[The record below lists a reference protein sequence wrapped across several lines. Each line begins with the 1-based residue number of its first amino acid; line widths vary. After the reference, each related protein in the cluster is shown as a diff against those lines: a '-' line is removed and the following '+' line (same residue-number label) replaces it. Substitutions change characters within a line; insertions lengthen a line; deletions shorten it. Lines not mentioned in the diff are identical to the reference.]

1 MDSHSNVNINPLSI
15 FKAGGKCKKH
25 DPRHNPHMADKAE
38 CSSHDECCSKNCL
51 ALETRYCDPK
61 TAICVDD
68 EEEAK
73 KKYSKYCSKERTDSM
88 RDMVS
93 IHG

>member
-1 MDSHSNVNINPLSI
+1 MLINPLSI
-15 FKAGGKCKKH
+15 FKAAGKCKKH
-25 DPRHNPHMADKAE
+25 DPKHNPHRMNVKAE

-51 ALETRYCDPK
+51 ALVSRYCDPK

-73 KKYSKYCSKERTDSM
+73 KKYSKYCDKERSDGM
-88 RDMVS
+88 REMGS
-93 IHG
+93 KHTN